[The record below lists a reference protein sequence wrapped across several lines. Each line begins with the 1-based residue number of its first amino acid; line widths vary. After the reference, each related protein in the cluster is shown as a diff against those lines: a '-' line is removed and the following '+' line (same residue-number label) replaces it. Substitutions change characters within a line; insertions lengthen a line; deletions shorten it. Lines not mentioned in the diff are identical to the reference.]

1 MYGSFNIKGL
11 KKTTNET
18 IVEVQ
23 VGTSTKYFM
32 LSQVAGDDQFD
43 RKSQA
48 NKDSLLLK
56 SGEIIHNMYDLDKM
70 WYHNQAARRHRY
82 PYEQENYDY
91 QHIYRKP
98 NEKEQQTL
106 SSMTKLGDTI
116 YALDTMGTKGH
127 SFINDE
133 MYKWLINDNGW
144 STPPCSYIATML
156 YAYTSGNQCLS
167 NLIAANSTDNTLS
180 NYYTTEQLQSTGIFA
195 TSAMIGVKYNTIY
208 EIPGSIKQDYS
219 KNEVIANTF
228 KTKSQYNAEWTMLSS
243 DGCAL
248 SDARSYSEVRSC
260 GGTLWLKYKTS
271 ENYVKPNAGNDL
283 YTIYPNFCKKI
294 EVTTAAGSSLHASS
308 THVEVITRINRGVE
322 SPQHKTSLYSLN
334 LNTTLIDKIF
344 SDQSITYKENV
355 PLDAT
360 GKIDYSG
367 TPSSSENIIVDD
379 KKLKALKQTI
389 KNEIKNCIRNIAEN
403 IAPANSQLFSVSVNE

>member
-1 MYGSFNIKGL
+1 MLYDSFNINGL

-23 VGTSTKYFM
+23 VGASTKYFM
-32 LSQVAGDDQFD
+32 LSQIAGDDQFD

-48 NKDSLLLK
+48 NKDSLLLET
-56 SGEIIHNMYDLDKM
+56 GEIIHDMYDLDKL
-70 WYHNQAARRHRY
+70 WYHNQSARRHRY

-91 QHIYRKP
+91 QHIYRKL
-98 NEKEQQTL
+98 NEKEYQTL
-106 SSMTKLGDTI
+106 SSMTKLGDTV
-116 YALDTMGTKGH
+116 YALDKLGTKGH
-127 SFINDE
+127 SFVNDE

-144 STPPCSYIATML
+144 SVPPCSYIATML
-156 YAYTSGNQCLS
+156 YSYTTATKKCLS
-167 NLIAANSTDNTLS
+167 NLITAPVGDNLS
-180 NYYTTEQLQSTGIFA
+180 NYYSTEQLQSSGVFA
-195 TSAMIGVKYNTIY
+195 TSAMVGVQYNTIY
-208 EIPGSIKQDYS
+208 EIPGSIKQDYT
-219 KNEVIANTF
+219 KNEIVANTF
-228 KTKSQYNAEWTMLSS
+228 KTKSQYNAEWTMQLSGS
-243 DGCAL
+243 NILAN
-248 SDARSYSEVRSC
+248 ARNYLDIRSC
-260 GGTLWLKYKTS
+260 GGTLWLKYKAS
-271 ENYVKPNAGNDL
+271 ENYTANGTP
-283 YTIYPNFCKKI
+283 YTIHPKFCTQI
-294 EVTTAAGSSLHASS
+294 NVQHGTSNVGSVAAQ
-308 THVEVITRINRGVE
+308 VEVITRINRGVE

-403 IAPANSQLFSVSVNE
+403 IAPANSQLFSVCVNNQ